1 MSFGLLKK
9 KLDIFLT
16 YLIYYLLLNFNPEI
30 RILII
35 AEIFKGVAKNISC
48 STVKIHKEK
57 QFHNEQL
64 LCYFDNQILSIY
76 VVALSFILFLIL
88 LVLLFSIIINGE
100 GHLTLL
106 QILNKL
112 LLNMNL
118 KWYKNTIPQNVKR
131 NLR

>member
-1 MSFGLLKK
+1 M
-9 KLDIFLT
+9 
-16 YLIYYLLLNFNPEI
+16 NPEI
-30 RILII
+30 GILII

-100 GHLTLL
+100 GYLTLL